1 MKNQPLSAAVQDV
14 LQQGLALLDDCTI
27 EGYRT
32 IVPAPFEA
40 SIGQHYRHVLD
51 HFVSLTMGISTG
63 VIDYDQRARDREL
76 ENNIDV
82 ARASTQMLMKF
93 FASLT
98 PHDHHRLCSVLHSI
112 SYRGRDKE
120 TSRSNIEREL
130 AYCVSHAVHHFAI
143 VRILCAQLEVKVPA
157 EFGIAPSTL
166 KHRATVASN

>member
-1 MKNQPLSAAVQDV
+1 MKKSPLSAAVQDV

-32 IVPAPFEA
+32 VVPAPFGA

-51 HFVSLTMGISTG
+51 HFVSLTTGISTG

-76 ENNIDV
+76 ESNIDV
-82 ARASTQMLMKF
+82 ARARTQMLMRF

-98 PHDHHRLCSVLHSI
+98 AADYHRGCSVLHTVAYSQHE
-112 SYRGRDKE
+112 KE
-120 TSRSNIEREL
+120 TSSSNIERES

-143 VRILCAQLEVKVPA
+143 VRILCSPLRVRVPE
-157 EFGIAPSTL
+157 EFGVAPSTL
-166 KHRATVASN
+166 KHRAAVAAN